1 MIEKRSVPF
10 HALRVMSLYPFQG
23 LGPVSMR
30 RFFMGLVLVLAN
42 FAFPSAEAAVPEW
55 LQSPED
61 WVQERVL
68 YQKAAAELDSGAGNR
83 YREMRDA
90 LDSYPLRVDLDFAV
104 RLGQLHD
111 MTAEQARVFL
121 RSASGTPLA
130 SRFLIAYLRHKAQDR
145 RWRAFLDVLDEVPVM
160 PELQCYYYQALL
172 AVGDRQAAYAGAA
185 TLWDVGYS
193 QDDACDPLFKAWV
206 SAVGPS
212 DELVWSR
219 ALKSFEAKNGHL
231 IRYVKRFASQSL
243 QQDLDELASVYRH
256 PSRVEG
262 DHHRVSTRHTDI
274 LVAGLT
280 RLAQLNPN
288 RAYQAM
294 MSLSEHFAGADS
306 RRVGVSKAIVKHS
319 LFAERS
325 PAPADWVQTQVQV
338 LKEDDL
344 TLIWLRQ
351 RIAEGR
357 WSELATEIDWLSP
370 GLRQQD
376 RWRYWLARSRE
387 AMGDTDDGL
396 SGIWRELAAERSFH
410 GFLAADRLAL
420 PYALNEHPPPGPMPE
435 FSVSTRRGVA
445 RAQELLA
452 LGEQRESKEQWR
464 HTINQLPRELRSRL
478 GEIALLRGW
487 PDLAADAANAAS
499 DWNRLDL
506 RFPVTHWDAFE
517 KAGAN
522 NQVDSYLLL
531 ALARRES
538 GLYTLA
544 RSKVGARG
552 LMQVMP
558 STARSVLQGM
568 GERYGGAATLYQPE
582 TNIPVGSTYFATLM
596 TRFDGNHVKALA
608 AYNAG
613 PSRVSRWTNDDMAF
627 DQWVDSIPFRE
638 TREYVQAVL
647 AYRVIYRLRAGE
659 SAALLT
665 TGERQAVY

>member
-1 MIEKRSVPF
+1 MIEKQSVPF

-130 SRFLIAYLRHKAQDR
+130 SRFRIAYLRHKAQDR

-185 TLWDVGYS
+185 TLWNVGYS

-243 QQDLDELASVYRH
+243 QQDLDELASVYRR

-294 MSLSEHFAGADS
+294 TSLSEHFVSADS

-357 WSELATEIDWLSP
+357 WSELSTEIDWLSP

-396 SGIWRELAAERSFH
+396 SGIWRDLAAERSFH

-506 RFPVTHWDAFE
+506 RFPVTHWNAFE

-659 SAALLT
+659 SASMLT

>member
-83 YREMRDA
+83 YREMREA

-243 QQDLDELASVYRH
+243 QQDLDELASVYRR

-294 MSLSEHFAGADS
+294 TSLSEHFAGADS

-357 WSELATEIDWLSP
+357 WSELSTEIDWLSP

-396 SGIWRELAAERSFH
+396 SGIWRDLAAERSFH

-522 NQVDSYLLL
+522 NQIDSYLLL

-582 TNIPVGSTYFATLM
+582 INIPVGSTYFATLM

-659 SAALLT
+659 SASMLT
-665 TGERQAVY
+665 AGERQAVY

>member
-1 MIEKRSVPF
+1 M
-10 HALRVMSLYPFQG
+10 
-23 LGPVSMR
+23 
-30 RFFMGLVLVLAN
+30 
-42 FAFPSAEAAVPEW
+42 
-55 LQSPED
+55 
-61 WVQERVL
+61 
-68 YQKAAAELDSGAGNR
+68 
-83 YREMRDA
+83 
-90 LDSYPLRVDLDFAV
+90 
-104 RLGQLHD
+104 
-111 MTAEQARVFL
+111 
-121 RSASGTPLA
+121 
-130 SRFLIAYLRHKAQDR
+130 
-145 RWRAFLDVLDEVPVM
+145 
-160 PELQCYYYQALL
+160 
-172 AVGDRQAAYAGAA
+172 
-185 TLWDVGYS
+185 
-193 QDDACDPLFKAWV
+193 
-206 SAVGPS
+206 GPS

-219 ALKSFEAKNGHL
+219 ALKSFQAKNGHL

-243 QQDLDELASVYRH
+243 QRDLDELASVYRR

-262 DHHRVSTRHTDI
+262 DHHRVSNRHTDI

-325 PAPADWVQTQVQV
+325 PAPEDWVQAQVQV
-338 LKEDDL
+338 MKDDDL

-357 WSELATEIDWLSP
+357 WTELVTEIGWLSA

-387 AMGDTDDGL
+387 AMGDTADELD
-396 SGIWRELAAERSFH
+396 GIWRDLATERSFH
-410 GFLAADRLAL
+410 GFLAADRLGL
-420 PYALNEHPPPGPMPE
+420 PYALNERAPSGPIPE
-435 FSVSTRRGVA
+435 FSASTRRGVS

-452 LGEQRESKEQWR
+452 IGEQRESKEQWR
-464 HTINQLPRELRSRL
+464 HTINQLPSELRSRL
-478 GEIALLRGW
+478 GEIAVLRGW

-517 KAGAN
+517 KAGAKN
-522 NQVDSYLLL
+522 EIDSYLLL

-538 GLYTLA
+538 GLYALA
-544 RSKVGARG
+544 KSKVGARG

-558 STARSVLQGM
+558 STARSVLRGM

-596 TRFDGNHVKALA
+596 ARFNGNHVKSLA

-659 SAALLT
+659 SASVVTAD
-665 TGERQAVY
+665 ERQTLY

>member
-1 MIEKRSVPF
+1 MIEKQSVPF
-10 HALRVMSLYPFQG
+10 HALRVMSLYPSQG
-23 LGPVSMR
+23 RVPVSMR
-30 RFFMGLVLVLAN
+30 RFFIGLMLLLPNIALP
-42 FAFPSAEAAVPEW
+42 APGSAPKW
-55 LQSPED
+55 LQSSD
-61 WVQERVL
+61 HWLQERVL
-68 YQKAAAELDSGAGNR
+68 YQKAAAELDTGAGNR
-83 YREMRDA
+83 YLEMRDA

-111 MTAEQARVFL
+111 MTAEQARLFM

-130 SRFLIAYLRHKAQDR
+130 SRFLVAYLRHKAQDR

-160 PELQCYYYQALL
+160 PELQCYYYQAQL
-172 AVGDRQAAYAGAA
+172 AVGDRREAYAGAA
-185 TLWDVGYS
+185 SLWNVGYS

-219 ALKSFEAKNGHL
+219 ALKSFQAKNGHL

-243 QQDLDELASVYRH
+243 QRDLDELASVYRR

-262 DHHRVSTRHTDI
+262 DHHRVSNRHTDI

-306 RRVGVSKAIVKHS
+306 TRGGVSKAIVKHS

-325 PAPADWVQTQVQV
+325 PAPEDWVQAQVQV
-338 LKEDDL
+338 MKDDDL

-357 WSELATEIDWLSP
+357 WTELATEIGWLSA

-387 AMGDTDDGL
+387 ATGDTADELD
-396 SGIWRELAAERSFH
+396 GIWRDLATERSFH
-410 GFLAADRLAL
+410 GFLAADRLGL
-420 PYALNEHPPPGPMPE
+420 PYALNERAPPGPIPE
-435 FSVSTRRGVA
+435 FSASTRRGVS

-452 LGEQRESKEQWR
+452 IGEQRESKEQWR

-517 KAGAN
+517 KAGAKN
-522 NQVDSYLLL
+522 EIDSYLLL

-538 GLYTLA
+538 GLYALA
-544 RSKVGARG
+544 KSKVGARG

-558 STARSVLQGM
+558 STARSVLRGM

-596 TRFDGNHVKALA
+596 TRFNGNHVKALA

-613 PSRVSRWTNDDMAF
+613 PSRVSRWTNDDMAL
-627 DQWVDSIPFRE
+627 DQWVDSIPFEE

-647 AYRVIYRLRAGE
+647 AYRVVYRLRAGE
-659 SAALLT
+659 SASVVTAD
-665 TGERQAVY
+665 ERQTLY